1 MNNTVQTTL
10 VSTSNTKTTLRR
22 FGRIGSLVVG
32 SLFVL
37 SILLQAFLAGGG
49 IFASSTWWPMH
60 IIFGMGIILLP
71 VAFLVLAW
79 IGQLGRRSLWLSGL
93 TIVLVAI
100 QSVLVT
106 LPATLGVPGLSALH
120 PVNALVIFGL
130 ALWLAQ
136 EAWQGVRD
144 DRLTA

>member
-1 MNNTVQTTL
+1 MNNTVQSTL

-37 SILLQAFLAGGG
+37 SILLQVFLAGGG
-49 IFASSTWWPMH
+49 IFTSATWWPMH
-60 IIFGMGIILLP
+60 TVFGMTIILLP
-71 VAFLVLAW
+71 VVFLILAW
-79 IGQLGRRSLWLSGL
+79 IGRLGRTSLWLSGL
-93 TIVLVAI
+93 AILLVAI

-120 PVNALVIFGL
+120 PVNALIIFGIS
-130 ALWLAQ
+130 LWLAQ
-136 EAWQGVRD
+136 EAWQGVRG
-144 DRLTA
+144 DRLPA

>member
-1 MNNTVQTTL
+1 MNNTVQSTP
-10 VSTSNTKTTLRR
+10 VSTSNTKTTLCR
-22 FGRIGSLVVG
+22 FGRMGSLVVS

-37 SILLQAFLAGGG
+37 SIVLQVFLAGGG
-49 IFASSTWWPMH
+49 IFAASTWWPIH
-60 IIFGMGIILLP
+60 IIFGMTIILFP
-71 VAFLVLAW
+71 VAFLALAW
-79 IGQLGRRSLWLSGL
+79 MGQLGRHSLWLSGL
-93 TIVLVAI
+93 AIVLVAI

-136 EAWQGVRD
+136 EA
-144 DRLTA
+144 